1 MITIAAFDVS
11 KKLFAL
17 IIYMEM
23 VMLPYLEKQFLPF
36 RISFLRLQ
44 IYIFFQI
51 SERQIFE
58 IYQEL
63 TRTNFALG

>member
-1 MITIAAFDVS
+1 MITIAAIDVS
-11 KKLFAL
+11 KKLFVL
-17 IIYMEM
+17 IIYMET

-58 IYQEL
+58 NQEL
-63 TRTNFALG
+63 TLTYSYYL